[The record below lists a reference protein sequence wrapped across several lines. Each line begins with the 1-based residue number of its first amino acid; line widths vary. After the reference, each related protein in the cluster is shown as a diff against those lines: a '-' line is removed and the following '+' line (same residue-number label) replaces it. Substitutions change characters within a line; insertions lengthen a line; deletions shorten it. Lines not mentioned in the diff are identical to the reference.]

1 MGIKTYKIV
10 QHITKVIAE
19 NLYSFE
25 DASTALAVFADQ
37 GKTGLEIVEIP
48 TPIVTRLGRDPDLHT

>member
-10 QHITKVIAE
+10 QHITKVIADK
-19 NLYSFE
+19 LYSFE
-25 DASTALAVFADQ
+25 EASTALAMFVDQ